1 MKLNKALMIA
11 AFLLFAL
18 VPAFGQ
24 MGDKIGP
31 GNYREIGALR
41 LSGVSTVQAVPGEDR
56 QFQLLSTVFGRAGMY
71 REVAAP
77 TKWAVTRSEGIAI
90 DDKGKLKVSKGVK
103 HGTKFKVTASVV
115 IKEEWEKEGY
125 EQTIEQDAIVYDP
138 KENPLVGDWTQN
150 SETDCEGHK
159 SEVNG
164 NNGLRSLEF
173 RADGSYSAAVAPF
186 EVYRDYWGTYAY
198 DTAKGT
204 LKMTIDGGN
213 SDLTALRTEGRYEF
227 KDGVLTIAG
236 MQLHPNAPY
245 TVPCKVHF
253 RK

>member
-1 MKLNKALMIA
+1 MKLNKASTIA
-11 AFLLFAL
+11 AFLLFAF

-41 LSGVSTVQAVPGEDR
+41 LSGVSTVQVVPGDER

-103 HGTKFKVTASVV
+103 HGTKFKVSASVV